1 MNSLKD
7 SISEY
12 QNALSKGH
20 IQKAYRGIMSFMTDL
35 KGILTKHHPDY
46 LSSALYTGYL
56 DMTYFAFTP
65 SELRNMKLK
74 VAIVYLHDEGRF
86 EVWLS
91 GNNRKIQAE
100 YIKRLSHIN
109 IEGYQL
115 SKVMPGVD
123 SIIESIIINHPDFD
137 HPIELKK
144 LIEGATLKFIQDI
157 NHLINN

>member
-1 MNSLKD
+1 MSSLKD

-12 QNALSKGH
+12 QAALNKGD

-56 DMTYFAFTP
+56 DMSYFAFTP
-65 SELRNMKLK
+65 SELRNKKLK
-74 VAIVYLHDEGRF
+74 VAIVYLHAQGRF

-100 YIKRLSHIN
+100 YIKQLSHTN

-115 SKVMPGVD
+115 SKVKPGVD
-123 SIIESIIINHPDFD
+123 SIIELIIVKQPDFD
-137 HPIELKK
+137 HPIDLKNQV
-144 LIEGATLKFIQDI
+144 ITSTLKFIDDI
-157 NHLINN
+157 IRFIQ